1 MDNPA
6 SLADPKDVLGKFK
19 LASPG
24 SKGGHIRAESVTR
37 CAAALKTLVGGV
49 TLSEVKRLLT
59 ESGQKAGHYNV
70 SGESFAPRPAAQKAL
85 ATEVAVHAL
94 LTAESTGSVPA
105 WATAAGLTIAGDGT
119 STGTDTDAEAPEL
132 GGTGGAVPG
141 TNLSATFAAE
151 LQALAE
157 ETAATDQSL
166 PTTATP
172 LSDAEL
178 KALVRRLAT
187 ARAAGRVLT
196 ADGREVLR
204 LAATAR
210 AEDVAA
216 ARRLGASLPTATPP
230 YIPAADDEV
239 IYDGVVPPSPLV
251 KAGAAVRVL
260 RDDAL
265 GDLADEAKMAKYE
278 KAAAA
283 LAKLKRHA
291 SDDSTGGVADEGR
304 KKSRTADVNVVT
316 STYADQED
324 VKFDA
329 MVRQYQSS
337 RLQEAIDAGH
347 VVGGFIAQAVDGN
360 AHATLPRKDAKQLAL
375 HGKFDTS
382 FSSLLGPGASRTS
395 DCDITI
401 DEYTEAATMWG
412 NTVVMR
418 WPRLRPRI
426 AAYVDMIR
434 GFAKRFR
441 KELPQGFAMYD
452 IAYRRKVTLVYG
464 AYRTTP
470 NFGRDQDVF
479 AEVFSGVR
487 ASLCV
492 RCGACDHYVRE
503 CTTQAGPSGS
513 RGRGAKGS
521 GERVTSPPVGTGVG
535 GDRKPAVCF
544 KFNRKGG
551 CKEAEC
557 RFAHAC
563 QLCGGDHTKMA
574 CRE

>member
-1 MDNPA
+1 
-6 SLADPKDVLGKFK
+6 
-19 LASPG
+19 
-24 SKGGHIRAESVTR
+24 
-37 CAAALKTLVGGV
+37 
-49 TLSEVKRLLT
+49 
-59 ESGQKAGHYNV
+59 
-70 SGESFAPRPAAQKAL
+70 
-85 ATEVAVHAL
+85 
-94 LTAESTGSVPA
+94 
-105 WATAAGLTIAGDGT
+105 
-119 STGTDTDAEAPEL
+119 
-132 GGTGGAVPG
+132 
-141 TNLSATFAAE
+141 
-151 LQALAE
+151 
-157 ETAATDQSL
+157 
-166 PTTATP
+166 
-172 LSDAEL
+172 
-178 KALVRRLAT
+178 
-187 ARAAGRVLT
+187 VLT
-196 ADGREVLR
+196 VDEREVLR

-210 AEDVAA
+210 AVDVAA
-216 ARRLGASLPTATPP
+216 ARRLGASLPTVAPP
-230 YIPAADDEV
+230 RMPAADDEI
-239 IYDGVVPPSPLV
+239 IYDRAVPPPPLTQ
-251 KAGAAVRVL
+251 AAAAVRML

-265 GDLADEAKMAKYE
+265 GDLADEAKMAKFE

-291 SDDSTGGVADEGR
+291 PDDSAGGVADEGR
-304 KKSRTADVNVVT
+304 KKARTADVNVVT

-395 DCDITI
+395 DCAISV

-426 AAYVDMIR
+426 NAYVDMIR
-434 GFAKRFR
+434 GFAKRYR

-452 IAYRRKVTLVYG
+452 IAYRRKATLVYG

-470 NFGRDQDVF
+470 DFGRDQDVF

-492 RCGACDHYVRE
+492 RCGACSHYVRE
-503 CTTQAGPSGS
+503 CTEQAGSGS
-513 RGRGAKGS
+513 GRGRKAKGS
-521 GERVTSPPVGTGVG
+521 GGRAATPPGGTDTGSDHKPRV
-535 GDRKPAVCF
+535 CW

-551 CKEAEC
+551 CQETEC
-557 RFAHAC
+557 RFPHAC
-563 QLCGGDHTKMA
+563 QLCGGGHAKSE
-574 CRE
+574 CSK